1 MISAMNL
8 LTLRTTIPL
17 TNLTGFESI
26 NGQNVI
32 SSFNYQE
39 KAVEQFDSLNE
50 ELRNASEKA
59 EKYSG
64 TIIPL
69 TQMVNNIGH
78 ALSGLVGCLLALK
91 GAMTVGNIQS
101 ALQYTKTF
109 QQPFSTFAQ
118 MSSQI
123 SSAMAAGGFTAAS
136 SPDESRNAM
145 GGSKNSVFIPT
156 GRTAPDHLQRQSRRS
171 AGCTRGP

>member
-1 MISAMNL
+1 
-8 LTLRTTIPL
+8 
-17 TNLTGFESI
+17 
-26 NGQNVI
+26 VV

-101 ALQYTKTF
+101 ALQFTKTF

-118 MSSQI
+118 MSS
-123 SSAMAAGGFTAAS
+123 
-136 SPDESRNAM
+136 
-145 GGSKNSVFIPT
+145 
-156 GRTAPDHLQRQSRRS
+156 
-171 AGCTRGP
+171 

>member
-26 NGQNVI
+26 NGQNVV

-59 EKYSG
+59 EK
-64 TIIPL
+64 L
-69 TQMVNNIGH
+69 FRDDH
-78 ALSGLVGCLLALK
+78 AFDADGQQYQVCAFRPGRLPACPERSDDRRKYPVSASVYQDFPAALFHLCADVEPDFLRH
-91 GAMTVGNIQS
+91 GS
-101 ALQYTKTF
+101 RRLY
-109 QQPFSTFAQ
+109 
-118 MSSQI
+118 SSQF
-123 SSAMAAGGFTAAS
+123 A
-136 SPDESRNAM
+136 
-145 GGSKNSVFIPT
+145 
-156 GRTAPDHLQRQSRRS
+156 
-171 AGCTRGP
+171 